1 VSTARLS
8 KDVGWRLFVRTAFA
22 RAYPRVIGGNREKTW
37 ILFEIILPLL
47 ALSAFVFVYRGIG
60 APEEFVGFVILGGAM
75 SAFWLNVM
83 WAMSNQLYWEKET
96 GNLALFTMAPG
107 PMMAILLGMALGGAI
122 NASLRAVVILGAGV
136 AMFDAPFDVT
146 DWPLLTAVFLLTL
159 TALYGMG
166 MMLASV
172 FLRFGREGWHLVNL
186 VQEPAFLLSGIYFPI
201 RHLHPWAATAA
212 SIIPLTVGL
221 DAIRQLV
228 FDAGP
233 ALGFLSVRVEVALLV
248 GLTAVFLTGA
258 RWTLAAMERAAIA
271 EGKLTRG
278 GA

>member
-1 VSTARLS
+1 MPTVRPS
-8 KDVGWRLFVRTAFA
+8 KDAGWRLFVRTALA
-22 RAYPRVIGGNREKTW
+22 RAYPRVIGGNREKAW
-37 ILFEIILPLL
+37 ILFEIVLPLL

-60 APEEFVGFVILGGAM
+60 APDEFVGFVILGGAM

-83 WAMSNQLYWEKET
+83 WAMANQLYWEKET
-96 GNLALFTMAPG
+96 GNLALFIMAPG
-107 PMMAILLGMALGGAI
+107 PMMALLLGMAVGGAL
-122 NASLRAVVILGAGV
+122 NASLRALVILGAGV
-136 AMFDAPFDVT
+136 WMFGAPFRVS
-146 DWPLLTAVFLLTL
+146 DWPLLAAVFLLTL

-186 VQEPAFLLSGIYFPI
+186 VQEPAFLLSGTYFPI
-201 RHLHPWAATAA
+201 RHLHSWAATAA
-212 SIIPLTVGL
+212 SVIPLTVGL

-228 FDAGP
+228 FEAGP
-233 ALGFLSVRVEVALLV
+233 ALGFLSVRTEVCLLLV
-248 GLTAVFLTGA
+248 LTTVFLVAA

-271 EGKLTRG
+271 EGRLTQG